1 MSGPQLALAVVGVLA
16 VLALLGVGVLLVQLS
31 SLRRQLAAAQAE
43 VQSTGQSVSAT
54 AAETQQVSLQQQL
67 PAVGEPDRVPGREI
81 ARRDDIAPVD
91 VWGPALVRVAAVA
104 YGVRQALAPAN
115 RDRIAALVRRDLR
128 RRERLRRR
136 AARRAARVLPIQ
148 AAAHSL
154 PPAAAEPE
162 RRDIA
167 S

>member
-1 MSGPQLALAVVGVLA
+1 MSGPQLALAVVGALA
-16 VLALLGVGVLLVQLS
+16 ALALVGVVVLLVQLRH
-31 SLRRQLAAAQAE
+31 LRRQLTAAQAGAATPAE
-43 VQSTGQSVSAT
+43 QMPVQ
-54 AAETQQVSLQQQL
+54 QQVPVLS
-67 PAVGEPDRVPGREI
+67 GPDPVPGREI
-81 ARRDDIAPVD
+81 ARRDDIVSVD
-91 VWGPALVRVAAVA
+91 IWGPALVRVAAMT

-148 AAAHSL
+148 AAHPL
-154 PPAAAEPE
+154 PPAAVGTE

>member
-1 MSGPQLALAVVGVLA
+1 V
-16 VLALLGVGVLLVQLS
+16 
-31 SLRRQLAAAQAE
+31 
-43 VQSTGQSVSAT
+43 T
-54 AAETQQVSLQQQL
+54 
-67 PAVGEPDRVPGREI
+67 
-81 ARRDDIAPVD
+81 
-91 VWGPALVRVAAVA
+91 

-148 AAAHSL
+148 AAA
-154 PPAAAEPE
+154 EPE

>member
-1 MSGPQLALAVVGVLA
+1 MSGPQLALVVVGVLA
-16 VLALLGVGVLLVQLS
+16 ALALVGVVVLLVQLRS
-31 SLRRQLAAAQAE
+31 VRRQLTAAQA
-43 VQSTGQSVSAT
+43 AT
-54 AAETQQVSLQQQL
+54 ATMPEPPQAPVQQMAAPPRM
-67 PAVGEPDRVPGREI
+67 PALTEPDPVAGREI
-81 ARRDDIAPVD
+81 ARRDDVSSVD
-91 VWGPALVRVAAVA
+91 IWGPALVRVAAVT

-115 RDRIAALVRRDLR
+115 RDRIVALVRRDLR

-148 AAAHSL
+148 AAHPL
-154 PPAAAEPE
+154 PAAAAGTE